1 MIENV
6 ALTNFI
12 SHRDSSL
19 LLEDGV
25 NVFIGPNGAGKSSIL
40 DAVTYALYGEHTR
53 DAAKNLLRRGAAGGS
68 VSVKFGIGSRE
79 YLAERKFGK
88 GGKLEAATFREIAPN
103 PRLIVAGE
111 RKQYEESMSEE
122 VSKAFGLDYEKMKV
136 AAIVQQGELDAII
149 RYKPKELKEL
159 INSLIGID
167 RLDAAY
173 NSMYRALEGFRLRL
187 KSECMNFD
195 DQTIETLKTEARE
208 TLRKQEEATRQA
220 QEVSMGLAKLQ
231 QEQSKLEAEL
241 AAMEPL
247 RAKRGD
253 LEDRRKDLIEYVAR
267 KVADLET
274 EATRLERAI
283 ATAKKYLPVLAS
295 RSRVERSVSRLED
308 ENRSLGDRR
317 TALVSDVRSAAN
329 AEARASKLHDE
340 IASSQAR
347 IRSLSKKLQGRRKE
361 ISGLRSVRL
370 PTRETQ
376 EQLALK
382 LKRAEQEVDTSK
394 ERVTTIGVVL
404 SNYKTIRE
412 DGVCPTCGSTVE
424 EINLDAKQRA
434 KHAEHLEASAK
445 RKAAVQERDSVK
457 ELLTLRKEYDDAQEN
472 LRQQSEFY
480 KDQEG
485 DLKSERKKLGSMKS
499 EAKAKTAE
507 ANKKPVLE
515 AKRQA
520 VELKLKKLG
529 EKEKTLGRAQSQI
542 IEAESWLRQNE
553 IRTKVDVGQIEK
565 KLTGIRQSI
574 KSVPKDMAQSPA
586 EKLGVDDYSS
596 ELAKKVVTL
605 ELEVSRFDEATY
617 LKANGELE
625 ERVRPEVND
634 LLRKS
639 GVWKSQETEAK
650 ERLSKLSEAQDKLE
664 AAIPYVQ
671 LYGRIRSD
679 VYNRDGILA
688 TSLRSWALKELSR
701 SASDYIRSFGIG
713 LSELQQ
719 KEQKHDVGIECY
731 SASGMAD
738 VRSMSGGEGVAIALA
753 LRFAMARLMGKGM
766 VDFVAL
772 DEPTTHLDEERKHSL
787 VRLVTAFNSA
797 EERTSLNQIIV
808 ITHDREIFED
818 SEVNAV
824 FQFVKDAGVTT
835 VTKS

>member
-19 LLEDGV
+19 PLEDGV

-247 RAKRGD
+247 RAKKGD

-574 KSVPKDMAQSPA
+574 
-586 EKLGVDDYSS
+586 
-596 ELAKKVVTL
+596 
-605 ELEVSRFDEATY
+605 
-617 LKANGELE
+617 
-625 ERVRPEVND
+625 
-634 LLRKS
+634 
-639 GVWKSQETEAK
+639 
-650 ERLSKLSEAQDKLE
+650 
-664 AAIPYVQ
+664 
-671 LYGRIRSD
+671 
-679 VYNRDGILA
+679 
-688 TSLRSWALKELSR
+688 
-701 SASDYIRSFGIG
+701 
-713 LSELQQ
+713 
-719 KEQKHDVGIECY
+719 
-731 SASGMAD
+731 
-738 VRSMSGGEGVAIALA
+738 
-753 LRFAMARLMGKGM
+753 
-766 VDFVAL
+766 
-772 DEPTTHLDEERKHSL
+772 
-787 VRLVTAFNSA
+787 
-797 EERTSLNQIIV
+797 
-808 ITHDREIFED
+808 
-818 SEVNAV
+818 
-824 FQFVKDAGVTT
+824 
-835 VTKS
+835 